1 MKRFIL
7 FFLLTFCVNS
17 FSQKQIP
24 SIDLYD
30 FNGEKVNTID
40 LLNNEK
46 LTILSLWATWC
57 VPCIKELDAINE
69 VYEYW
74 KDDMDFDLI
83 AISVDDSRSLRRA
96 QALVNGKEWPYKI
109 LLDVN
114 QDFKR
119 ALGTSFI
126 PQTLIIKDGKIIYQ
140 HTGYQPGDEN
150 YLFEKLTEYEN

>member
-7 FFLLTFCVNS
+7 FFLLIFCVNS

-24 SIDLYD
+24 SIDLLD
-30 FNGEKVNTID
+30 FKGEKINTTD

-69 VYEYW
+69 VYEFW
-74 KDDMDFDLI
+74 KEDVDFELI
-83 AISVDDSRSLRRA
+83 AVSVDDSRSHRRA
-96 QALVNGKEWPYKI
+96 KALVNGKEWPYKI

-126 PQTLIIKDGKIIYQ
+126 PQTLIIKNGKILYQ

>member
-1 MKRFIL
+1 
-7 FFLLTFCVNS
+7 
-17 FSQKQIP
+17 
-24 SIDLYD
+24 
-30 FNGEKVNTID
+30 
-40 LLNNEK
+40 
-46 LTILSLWATWC
+46 
-57 VPCIKELDAINE
+57 
-69 VYEYW
+69 
-74 KDDMDFDLI
+74 MDFDLI
-83 AISVDDSRSLRRA
+83 AISVDDSRSHRRA

>member
-7 FFLLTFCVNS
+7 FFLLMFSVNS
-17 FSQKQIP
+17 FGQKQIP
-24 SIDLYD
+24 SIDLLD
-30 FNGEKVNTID
+30 FQGEKINTTD

-69 VYEYW
+69 VYEFW
-74 KDDMDFDLI
+74 KEDIDFELI
-83 AISVDDSRSLRRA
+83 AVSVDDSRSYRRA

-126 PQTLIIKDGKIIYQ
+126 PQTLIIKNGKILYQ

>member
-7 FFLLTFCVNS
+7 FFLLIFCVNS

-24 SIDLYD
+24 SIDLLD
-30 FNGEKVNTID
+30 FQGEKINTTD

-46 LTILSLWATWC
+46 LTIVSLWATWC

-69 VYEYW
+69 VYEFW
-74 KDDMDFDLI
+74 KEDIDFELI
-83 AISVDDSRSLRRA
+83 AVSVDDSRSHRRA
-96 QALVNGKEWPYKI
+96 LALVNGKEWPYKI

-126 PQTLIIKDGKIIYQ
+126 PQTLIIKNGKILYQ

>member
-7 FFLLTFCVNS
+7 FFLLMFSVNS
-17 FSQKQIP
+17 FGQKQIP
-24 SIDLYD
+24 SIDLLD
-30 FNGEKVNTID
+30 FQGEKINTTD

-69 VYEYW
+69 VYEFW
-74 KDDMDFDLI
+74 KEDIDFELI
-83 AISVDDSRSLRRA
+83 AVSVDDSRSHRRA

-114 QDFKR
+114 
-119 ALGTSFI
+119 L
-126 PQTLIIKDGKIIYQ
+126 P
-140 HTGYQPGDEN
+140 
-150 YLFEKLTEYEN
+150 KL

>member
-7 FFLLTFCVNS
+7 FFLLIFCVNS
-17 FSQKQIP
+17 FGQKQIP
-24 SIDLYD
+24 SIDLLD
-30 FNGEKVNTID
+30 FQGEKINTTD

-69 VYEYW
+69 VYEFW
-74 KDDMDFDLI
+74 KEDIDFELI
-83 AISVDDSRSLRRA
+83 AVSVDDSRSRRRA

-126 PQTLIIKDGKIIYQ
+126 PQTLILKNGKILYQ